1 LGNTEISA
9 VCGKGKRKLPGQL
22 HVQVEAAMFIVAAGQ
37 IQDPYVP
44 IWVNLGRVD
53 SFDGSRCPGVTAQS
67 LVGDHVCLVVFAR
80 GYSDVTLGGQN
91 FICVPP
97 ESDWAKLS
105 VKS

>member
-1 LGNTEISA
+1 
-9 VCGKGKRKLPGQL
+9 
-22 HVQVEAAMFIVAAGQ
+22 MFIVAAGQ

-44 IWVNLGRVD
+44 HLGELGARGFIQMV
-53 SFDGSRCPGVTAQS
+53 RAVLGVTAQS

-91 FICVPP
+91 FYLRPAGKRLGKV
-97 ESDWAKLS
+97 S